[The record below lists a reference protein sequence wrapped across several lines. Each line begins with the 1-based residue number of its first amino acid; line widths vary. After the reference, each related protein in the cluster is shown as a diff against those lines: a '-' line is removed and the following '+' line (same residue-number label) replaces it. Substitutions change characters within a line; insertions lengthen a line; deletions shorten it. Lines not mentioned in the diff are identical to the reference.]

1 MFKMDKTIEYQPDLQ
16 VWSQDSSGKYVSM
29 DNRRK
34 YNHIDNQVINK
45 IKINGQTYD
54 IGLTVP
60 QPYNIQTIS
69 VELSDVIL
77 AHVSEDLDLDTV
89 NDIWKQLKVA
99 FPNNDVLIANEYILK
114 GLTIIK
120 PKTGT
125 VNIHNHVDT
134 NTSDVLDK
142 QLHQNVEFNI

>member
-89 NDIWKQLKVA
+89 NNIWKQLKVA